1 MLINKEEV
9 SLILRHLGIKV
20 EGVLHVGAHECE
32 ELGVYRYFGLA
43 PEDVVWIDA
52 LEEKVAKNRAN
63 GIPNVHQA
71 VITDKDNETVTFHIT
86 NNFESSSVLE
96 FGSHAHHH
104 PYVVETGTRSLTT
117 TRLDTFFTK
126 HNLSPEKYTFWN
138 LDIQGAELMA
148 LKSGESFLK
157 HVTAIYSEVNTEEVY
172 KGCALLSQMD
182 TFLASHGFSRI
193 KTVMTDCG
201 WGDALWVKIA

>member
-1 MLINKEEV
+1 MLIRKEDV
-9 SLILRHLGIKV
+9 FAILKNMGISV
-20 EGVLHVGAHECE
+20 NGVLHVGAHECE
-32 ELGVYRYFGLA
+32 ELGVYHYFGLKSD
-43 PEDVVWIDA
+43 DVVWIDA
-52 LEEKVAKNRAN
+52 LEEKVALSKSR
-63 GIPNVHQA
+63 GVPNVYQA
-71 VITDKDNETVTFHIT
+71 VITDKDDETVVFNIT

-96 FGSHAHHH
+96 FGTHAHHH
-104 PYVVETGTRSLTT
+104 PYVVKTGTRSLQT
-117 TRLDTFFTK
+117 TRLDTFFNRHELDPT
-126 HNLSPEKYTFWN
+126 KYTFWN

-182 TFLASHGFSRI
+182 TFLANHGFSRL

-201 WGDALWVKIA
+201 WGDALWVKIH

>member
-1 MLINKEEV
+1 MLIRREEV
-9 SLILRHLGIKV
+9 QSILQNLGIAVK
-20 EGVLHVGAHECE
+20 GVLHVGAHECE
-32 ELGVYRYFGLA
+32 ELSVYRYFGLT
-43 PEDVVWIDA
+43 PEDVVWVDA

-71 VITDKDNETVTFHIT
+71 VITDKDKETVTFHIT

-96 FGSHAHHH
+96 FGSHARHH
-104 PYVVETGTRSLTT
+104 PHVVETGTRSLTT

-157 HVTAIYSEVNTEEVY
+157 HVTVIYSEVNTEEVY

-182 TFLASHGFSRI
+182 TFLAGHGFSRL
-193 KTVMTDCG
+193 KTVMTGYG